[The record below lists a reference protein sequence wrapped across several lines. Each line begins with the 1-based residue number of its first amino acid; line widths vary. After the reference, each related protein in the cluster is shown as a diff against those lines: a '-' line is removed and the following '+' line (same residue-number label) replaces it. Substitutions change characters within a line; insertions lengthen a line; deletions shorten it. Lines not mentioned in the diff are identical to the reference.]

1 MPPLYLTFGSWTVQT
16 FTLALALGITLSAA
30 IGLRRSQ
37 QPGRTADLY
46 LGALIGGVVGA
57 RLFHVLLNW
66 DYFAENTH
74 EISDL
79 RLGGLDWHGAV
90 LGGLLGLWIVAK
102 ISSKFRVPGSML
114 RTQSSSQTAQTSK
127 LSTQYSVLSTLTLAL
142 PIIGFAG
149 WYGCMAA
156 GCGYGREVDSLANYP
171 AWSVTESHDVFGI
184 VAPRFNTPLFGM
196 VLCGVVLLIVLFLSW
211 RGWIP
216 KSRFWFALALLS
228 IGMFVIGFFRGDHAQ
243 VLLGLRLDQLLDLV
257 FSFQFP
263 VISYW
268 MYRQHRMVINDG

>member
-16 FTLALALGITLSAA
+16 FTLALAIGITLSAA

-46 LGALIGGVVGA
+46 LGALVGGVIGA
-57 RLFHVLLNW
+57 RVFHILLNW
-66 DYFAENTH
+66 DYFAGNFNE
-74 EISDL
+74 SFDL
-79 RLGGLDWHGAV
+79 RAGGLDWHGAV
-90 LGGLLGLWIVAK
+90 LGGLFGLWIVAK
-102 ISSKFRVPGSML
+102 ISSKFRVPSSESK
-114 RTQSSSQTAQTSK
+114 TQSST
-127 LSTQYSVLSTLTLAL
+127 LSTQHSVLSTLIFAL

-196 VLCGVVLLIVLFLSW
+196 VLCGVVLLMILLLTW

-216 KSRFWFALALLS
+216 KSRFWFGLALLS
-228 IGMFVIGFFRGDHAQ
+228 LGMFVIGFFRGDHAQ
-243 VLLGLRLDQLLDLV
+243 VLLGLRLDQWLDFV

-263 VISYW
+263 VISFW
-268 MYRQHRMVINDG
+268 MYRQQRDLAINNG